1 MLLFLPV
8 SIGCSS
14 SSRPQGHRSIRTQI
28 YRAAIPRPSICGAC
42 WDGGGSGQPPQ
53 SQHRCNR
60 RGPGPGSAQKGKL
73 HPGGNF
79 LEAKTLRVVNNKEIT
94 GKKRGQGMLEERDS
108 RCAGRTA
115 GRSRPGQ
122 PQEAEEPAGA
132 GHGEPEHG
140 PGCEAGRGGWGAIEK
155 FRQGWSGS
163 GPTEARRW
171 VGCETDGGIRRR
183 QGCAGWWLK
192 RPGLGGG
199 AGHGVRA
206 VQRRLRK
213 ITGAVCRWRV

>member
-1 MLLFLPV
+1 MSGQGWGWGGVSALPFQRQTCSCAYLCHGPLSHALPHLWDAEHSLALAAPTLCAWHMLLFLPV

-28 YRAAIPRPSICGAC
+28 YRAAVPRPSICGAC
-42 WDGGGSGQPPQ
+42 WDGGGSGQTPH
-53 SQHRCNR
+53 SQHRRNK

-73 HPGGNF
+73 HPGENF
-79 LEAKTLRVVNNKEIT
+79 PEAKTLRVVNNKEIT

-122 PQEAEEPAGA
+122 SQEAEEPAGV

-140 PGCEAGRGGWGAIEK
+140 PG
-155 FRQGWSGS
+155 
-163 GPTEARRW
+163 
-171 VGCETDGGIRRR
+171 
-183 QGCAGWWLK
+183 
-192 RPGLGGG
+192 
-199 AGHGVRA
+199 
-206 VQRRLRK
+206 VQSLPRRLGSHRE
-213 ITGAVCRWRV
+213 I